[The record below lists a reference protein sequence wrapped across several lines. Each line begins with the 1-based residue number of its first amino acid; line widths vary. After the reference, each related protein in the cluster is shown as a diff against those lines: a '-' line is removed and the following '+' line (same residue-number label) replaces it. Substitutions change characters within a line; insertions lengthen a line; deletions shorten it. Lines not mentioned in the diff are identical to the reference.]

1 MIKEGIMKV
10 RDSMFVLAVVLA
22 AVAGAFMVN
31 FQGTPA
37 MAQGKADAGGMIA
50 VPFHVSPGQQGLCLI
65 DTRNGVMC
73 VYDVNVRGKYS
84 IELVGA
90 RNYTYDVRI
99 PKLNTGPDPNDV
111 KAQIKKIED
120 ARRKK
125 EGG

>member
-1 MIKEGIMKV
+1 MRTGDTV
-10 RDSMFVLAVVLA
+10 FVAAVVLA

-73 VYDVNVRGKYS
+73 VYEVSIRGKYS
-84 IELVGA
+84 IELKGA
-90 RNYTYDVRI
+90 RDYTYDVQVPELSTNPR
-99 PKLNTGPDPNDV
+99 PAEVRREVEKLL
-111 KAQIKKIED
+111 KKRD
-120 ARRKK
+120 
-125 EGG
+125 

>member
-50 VPFHVSPGQQGLCLI
+50 VPFHVSPGQQALCLI

-73 VYDVNVRGKYS
+73 VYDVDIRGKYS

-90 RNYTYDVRI
+90 RNYTYDVQI
-99 PKLNTGPDPNDV
+99 PELSTHPKPSEV
-111 KAQIKKIED
+111 KREVEKILKK
-120 ARRKK
+120 A
-125 EGG
+125 GG